1 MLNWFTNLFAADNKA
16 NRGSVPPEP
25 RPAAQDASSEQG
37 RAFKTRGNAFLK
49 DGRLTDAEL
58 CYRQAIVINPED
70 PEALINLGFVL
81 SEQRLYAEAE
91 QHLRLATTVAPQ
103 NHDAFYL
110 LGTASEM
117 QGKLE
122 VAIDSFKKAIEL
134 KPDFDFCRR
143 DLCRVLFQTE
153 RFDAAKTL
161 VSEGIAL
168 NPQFADFHYY
178 LGNLLSHE
186 KALDKAINSYHHA
199 LAIQPDYAEVHNN
212 LGKAFCEQGN
222 LEAAIQSYQKASSIT
237 PDDKSIHNNM
247 GDAFNRLGQVDAALK
262 CWKKAFSIKKGDAD
276 ALNNLGCSLAIT
288 DKLEAAIKAFKE
300 SLLLKPE
307 YAEAENNLGGA
318 LLTQG
323 NLDVALESYYKA
335 IALKS
340 DFKAASDGLLFTLNY
355 HPDKSAA
362 EIFSAY
368 CDYDTRF
375 GLPLRDTWRE
385 HTNRRESNRRLKV
398 GYISP
403 DFRHHSTRHF
413 LEPLLANHNKEVV
426 TVYAYAELA
435 AEDEVTARYRA
446 CVDHWIPT
454 RGLAAETLA
463 EQIRRDEIDIL
474 VDLAGHTTENRL
486 EVFARKP
493 APVSVSW
500 LGYGYTTGLTAIDY
514 LLTDATSTPAGS
526 ETLFSET
533 PWRLQTPGYAYRPAE
548 GMGMV
553 SVLPALERGYVTL
566 GTLTR
571 AVRVNHRTVRV
582 WAEILKRVP
591 GSRLVVDS
599 RNYQDASVQA
609 DLANRFG
616 QFGIGRERLEI
627 GCHSPPWDVL
637 RGIDIGL
644 DCFPHNS
651 GTTLFETLYMG
662 IPYVTLAGRPS
673 VGRLGSTILEGIGHP
688 EWIANTEEQYIE
700 KTVALAADLTRLSAL
715 RAGLRAEMKASPLM
729 DEAGFTRKV
738 EAAYRGMFTKWCEGT
753 R

>member
-49 DGRLTDAEL
+49 DGRLTDAAL

-186 KALDKAINSYHHA
+186 KALDKAINSYHNA

-222 LEAAIQSYQKASSIT
+222 LEAAIQSYHRAST
-237 PDDKSIHNNM
+237 LKTDFE
-247 GDAFNRLGQVDAALK
+247 DAF
-262 CWKKAFSIKKGDAD
+262 
-276 ALNNLGCSLAIT
+276 
-288 DKLEAAIKAFKE
+288 
-300 SLLLKPE
+300 
-307 YAEAENNLGGA
+307 
-318 LLTQG
+318 
-323 NLDVALESYYKA
+323 
-335 IALKS
+335 S
-340 DFKAASDGLLFTLNY
+340 DYLFTLNY

-368 CDYDTRF
+368 RDYDTRF

-385 HTNRRESNRRLKV
+385 HTNRQEPNRRLKV

-403 DFRHHSTRHF
+403 DFRHHSTHHF
-413 LEPLLANHNKEVV
+413 LEPLLANHDKAMV

-435 AEDEVTARYRA
+435 AEDEVTARYKT

-454 RGLAAETLA
+454 RGLTAETLA

-688 EWIANTEEQYIE
+688 EWIAKTEEQYIE

-738 EAAYRGMFTKWCEGT
+738 EAAYRGMFTKWCEGMSNAELVH
-753 R
+753 